1 MSAITAVF
9 EILGSLGVFLFGMKI
24 MSEGVQKVA
33 GEGLRSIMSTMTKN
47 RFYGLFTGLMVTT
60 IVQSS
65 SATTVMVVSFVNAR
79 LLRLRQAIGVI
90 MGANLGTTTTFWIIS
105 YLGLSAKFS
114 LTNIA
119 LPAIGVGLPLLFFS
133 RARTRDTGETIIGF
147 GLLFLGLDLL
157 KNNVPDVKGNA
168 DAFAFVQQFTG
179 FGYGSI
185 FLFLFFGIVLTI
197 MVQSSSVAG
206 AITLA
211 LASKGWI
218 DFPTAAAII
227 LGENIGTTITAILAS
242 MGANTHAKRAA
253 AAHLIFNVTGV
264 IWMLVVF
271 HWFLGLVDYIMP
283 GNINDA
289 MHMPEHLALF
299 HSLFNFSNI
308 CLLIYFVPQISKVV
322 QKLLPVRA
330 TTEREERIPYIAS
343 NIIHTGELNIS
354 EAQNEVAR
362 MAELTEEMFRGF
374 IDVYDNPDK
383 DMGDKVKELK
393 NLEEI
398 SDQYDIDLTDY
409 LIRCS
414 TDQLSLQSAANVTAM
429 MRIVTEL
436 EDICDCSYRLVLLA
450 QRKYRKKRTLPSKT
464 RQEIREYS
472 EQVLDFIQFYRGKL
486 TGPLSNKDMVTAK
499 EMEQNI
505 GRSLNSLRKKAVKRI
520 KETGDIKAE
529 MLYIDILSH
538 FETIGN
544 HAYNI
549 FQALEHR
556 ES

>member
-1 MSAITAVF
+1 MSAIFAVF
-9 EILGSLGVFLFGMKI
+9 EILGSLGVFLFGMKV

-33 GEGLRSIMSTMTKN
+33 GERLRSIMGSMTKN
-47 RFYGLFTGLMVTT
+47 RFYGVMTGLLVTT

-65 SATTVMVVSFVNAR
+65 SATTVMVVSFVNAQ

-114 LTNIA
+114 LTSIA
-119 LPAIGVGLPLLFFS
+119 LPSIGLGLPMLFFN
-133 RARTRDTGETIIGF
+133 RARIRDSGETLIGF

-157 KNNVPDVKGNA
+157 KNNVPDVKANP
-168 DAFAFVQQFTG
+168 DAFAFVQQLTG
-179 FGYGSI
+179 FGFGSI
-185 FLFLFFGIVLTI
+185 ILFLIFGILLTV

-227 LGENIGTTITAILAS
+227 LGENIGTTITAVLAS
-242 MGANTHAKRAA
+242 LGANTHAKRAA
-253 AAHLIFNVTGV
+253 AAHLIFNLTGV
-264 IWMLVVF
+264 IWILLVF
-271 HWFLGLVDYIMP
+271 NYFIGMVDSIMP
-283 GNINDA
+283 GDINDA
-289 MHMPEHLALF
+289 SHLPEHLALF
-299 HSLFNFSNI
+299 HSMFNFCNI
-308 CLLIYFVPQISKVV
+308 CLLINFVPQISKLV
-322 QKLLPVRA
+322 QKLLPVNQA
-330 TTEREERIPYIAS
+330 KESEERFPYLS
-343 NIIHTGELNIS
+343 GKIIHTGELNIA

-374 IDVYDNPDK
+374 IEVYDNPDK
-383 DMGDKVKELK
+383 DMGDLVKKLK

-414 TDQLSLQSAANVTAM
+414 TDQLSVHGAVQVTAM

-436 EDICDCSYRLVLLA
+436 EDICDWSYRLVLLA
-450 QRKYRKKRTLPSKT
+450 QRKYRKKRKLPSKT

-472 EQVLDFIQFYRGKL
+472 EQVLDFIQFYRQKL
-486 TGPLSNKDMVTAK
+486 KGPLSAKDMEIAK
-499 EMEQNI
+499 EMEANI
-505 GRSLNSLRKKAVKRI
+505 GKSLSSLRRKAVKRI
-520 KETGDIKAE
+520 QESGEIKAE

-538 FETIGN
+538 FEKIGN
-544 HAYNI
+544 HAFNI

-556 ES
+556 AM